1 MAAHSYSSKP
11 IQIIEGQY
19 LDQHKLMR
27 LLKNV
32 YGTSDEGK
40 NNFRVEVC
48 NSTNGSKVASSLTKL
63 HSLDS
68 IVIKYTHLNISAALP
83 S

>member
-19 LDQHKLMR
+19 LDQHKLMK

-32 YGTSDEGK
+32 YGTSEGK

-68 IVIKYTHLNISAALP
+68 IVIKYIHLNISAALP
-83 S
+83 N